1 MEIAGIKVYPT
12 FGLMLGTIGLT
23 ASVHSM
29 PTQLAQATLIERAL
43 PVVSQAIPPYKHIF
57 VIIAE
62 NKAYKQI
69 IGSPNAPKLN
79 QLAQTYGSATKFYGE
94 IHPSE
99 GNYAAMLGGSNF
111 GIHDDDAFY
120 CQAGSTDQFCSH
132 AKRPNYANHTI
143 VAKSLMDQLTEK
155 GLTWKGYFE
164 DLPSPGSK
172 AVVYP
177 DVKRAL
183 YAVKHNGFMN
193 YKVVQDDPQIAQK
206 IVGFDQLATDL
217 KTGNLPNYSHIILN
231 QCNEMHGLEECP
243 NTEKLIQQ
251 GDTEIGK
258 LVDRIMGSS
267 IWAAPENSAI
277 VVTFDEDNFNPVND
291 PSEQGCCGF
300 DPNSETNYGG
310 GHIATIV
317 ITNHGPRGV
326 VDATPYNHY
335 SLLRTTEDAFGIT
348 EYLKAAGDTDK
359 GVKSMTPLF
368 AVTSSNAKSCDAK
381 PTFSA
386 VIPAKTAIAPCPRT

>member
-1 MEIAGIKVYPT
+1 MKAYQIL
-12 FGLMLGTIGLT
+12 GLAIGAIGVAIGVSRLT
-23 ASVHSM
+23 
-29 PTQLAQATLIERAL
+29 QANSTPSPIVNQVAATD
-43 PVVSQAIPPYKHIF
+43 QAIPPYKHIF

-99 GNYAAMLGGSNF
+99 GNYAAMLGGSNY

-143 VAKSLMDQLTEK
+143 AAKSLMDQLAEK

-177 DVKRAL
+177 DVRRAL

-193 YKVVQDDPQIAQK
+193 YKSVQDDPKIAEK
-206 IVGFDQLATDL
+206 IVGMDQLAADL
-217 KTGNLPNYSHIILN
+217 KSGNLPSYSHIILN
-231 QCNEMHGLEECP
+231 QCNEMHGLDECP
-243 NTEKLIQQ
+243 NTDKVIQQ
-251 GDTEIGK
+251 GDTEIAK
-258 LVDRIMGSS
+258 LVDRVMASS

-277 VVTFDEDNFNPVND
+277 VVTFDEDNNNPIND

-300 DPNSETNYGG
+300 DPNSEANYGG

-317 ITNHGPRGV
+317 ITNHGPRGI

-335 SLLRTTEDAFGIT
+335 SLLRTTEDAFGIA

-359 GVKSMTPLF
+359 GVKPMTKLF
-368 AVTSSNAKSCDAK
+368 ATPNHQ
-381 PTFSA
+381 P
-386 VIPAKTAIAPCPRT
+386 

>member
-1 MEIAGIKVYPT
+1 MKAYQT
-12 FGLMLGTIGLT
+12 FGLTLCAIGVTAALT
-23 ASVHSM
+23 
-29 PTQLAQATLIERAL
+29 QATPIP
-43 PVVSQAIPPYKHIF
+43 PVSPAPIGDRVTAEDRAIPSYKHLF

-62 NKAYKQI
+62 NKVYEQI
-69 IGSPNAPKLN
+69 IGSPKAPRLN
-79 QLAQTYGSATKFYGE
+79 QLAKTYGLASRFYGE

-143 VAKSLMDQLTEK
+143 AAKSLMDQFTEK

-172 AVVYP
+172 VVVYP

-193 YKVVQDDPQIAQK
+193 YKSVQDDPQIAQK

-251 GDTEIGK
+251 GDVEIGK
-258 LVDRIMGSS
+258 LVDRIMAST

-277 VVTFDEDNFNPVND
+277 VITFDEDNYALSNKPED
-291 PSEQGCCGF
+291 QGCCGF
-300 DPNSETNYGG
+300 EPESETNYGG

-335 SLLRTTEDAFGIT
+335 SLLRTTEDAFGIA

-359 GVKSMTPLF
+359 GVKPMTKLF
-368 AVTSSNAKSCDAK
+368 ATPNHQ
-381 PTFSA
+381 P
-386 VIPAKTAIAPCPRT
+386 

>member
-1 MEIAGIKVYPT
+1 MEIVEMRIYRAL
-12 FGLMLGTIGLT
+12 GLMLGVIGMT
-23 ASVHSM
+23 ASV
-29 PTQLAQATLIERAL
+29 QATPIERAA
-43 PVVSQAIPPYKHIF
+43 PVANRAIPPYKHLF

-62 NKAYKQI
+62 NKVYEQI
-69 IGSPNAPKLN
+69 IGSPKAPRLN
-79 QLAQTYGSATKFYGE
+79 QLAKTYGLASRFYGV

-120 CQAGSTDQFCSH
+120 CQAGSTDQFCRH
-132 AKRPNYANHTI
+132 ANRPNYVNHTI
-143 VAKSLMDQLTEK
+143 DRKNLTDQLTEK

-177 DVKRAL
+177 DAKRAL

-193 YKVVQDDPQIAQK
+193 YKAVQDDPQIAQK

-231 QCNEMHGLEECP
+231 QCNDMHGLEECP
-243 NTEKLIQQ
+243 NTDQLIQQ
-251 GDTEIGK
+251 GDAEIGK
-258 LVDRIMGSS
+258 LVDRIMASA
-267 IWAAPENSAI
+267 IWAASANSAI
-277 VVTFDEDNFNPVND
+277 VITFDEDNYALSNKPED
-291 PSEQGCCGF
+291 QGCCGF
-300 DPNSETNYGG
+300 EPESATNYGG

-317 ITNHGPRGV
+317 VTNHGPRGV

-335 SLLRTTEDAFGIT
+335 SLLRTTEDAFGIA
-348 EYLKAAGDTDK
+348 EYLNAAGDTNK
-359 GVKSMTPLF
+359 GVQSMMPLF
-368 AVTSSNAKSCDAK
+368 VVPSSNGSPRAAK
-381 PTFSA
+381 PTSSA
-386 VIPAKTAIAPCPRT
+386 VIPAKTAI